1 MTRYTDGMSV
11 DPQYIQ
17 VGMRVVGRDGEEVGW
32 VKEIRATDILVD
44 RMLARD
50 IYVPLE
56 AIQAI
61 TDTSASS
68 AYNPH
73 VVLMIRGDSVGDMG
87 WPHPD

>member
-1 MTRYTDGMSV
+1 MSV

-17 VGMRVVGRDGEEVGW
+17 VGMRVRGIDGDDVGW

-44 RMLARD
+44 RPLASD
-50 IYVPLE
+50 VYVPLE

-61 TDTSASS
+61 VDATASS
-68 AYNPH
+68 AYDPH
-73 VVLMIRGDSVGDMG
+73 VVLTIPKDRVGDMG